1 MVLLAD
7 VFGLSGCLSSVWLC
21 GLCFTIDR
29 VRSSSLR
36 SVAFSSSLLLSCSCR
51 WPYSL
56 CSIRTLPSPSS
67 STPLSTATPPKPS
80 LVFENA
86 SPLVAPS
93 PARNDKKDSFTT
105 AYTNKHE
112 PYSNFALDY
121 FWVQK
126 HANSISSILCMSTL
140 PSFNCIILNI
150 RHQHSTVEVS
160 STHQGCIYLNTVET
174 VILWNI
180 SLQFKITVYCK
191 NVIYWGDQSWIFSII
206 SPVFSVTSSFRNL
219 HYKYSF
225 MKYNENRAVTTNQ

>member
-7 VFGLSGCLSSVWLC
+7 VFCLSGCLSSVWLC

-93 PARNDKKDSFTT
+93 PARNEKKDSFTT
-105 AYTNKHE
+105 AYMNKHE

-126 HANSISSILCMSTL
+126 HALYQFCACLLCHHS
-140 PSFNCIILNI
+140 NCIILNI
-150 RHQHSTVEVS
+150 RHQHSTV
-160 STHQGCIYLNTVET
+160 
-174 VILWNI
+174 
-180 SLQFKITVYCK
+180 
-191 NVIYWGDQSWIFSII
+191 WGLFY
-206 SPVFSVTSSFRNL
+206 SPRL
-219 HYKYSF
+219 HLFKYSRNSNIV
-225 MKYNENRAVTTNQ
+225 KYITTI